1 MMNRLKDETSP
12 YLLQHSK
19 NPVNWMPW
27 GDEAFKIAR
36 DKDLPVFLSIGYS
49 TCHWCHVM
57 EKESFED
64 QEVAGLLNRSFICIK
79 VDREERPDID
89 KLYMDIAQLMTGS
102 GGWPL
107 SVFMTPGKEPFFAA
121 TYIPRED
128 RFGQAGLLTLL
139 PRIDELWKNKK
150 AEIAQSAAAVIEK
163 LSSVNKGTPGDI
175 PDYSLIHNAF
185 TGYAGAFDRQ
195 YGGFGSAPKFP
206 GTHNLSFL
214 LHYWKKTG
222 NGKALE
228 MTSNTLDH
236 MRWGGIWDHVG
247 YGFHRYSTDREWI
260 VPHFEKMLYD
270 QAAAAL
276 TYLDAF
282 QAAGRQFYRETVKNI
297 FEYVT
302 RDLSSKDGGF
312 YTAEDADS
320 EGSEGRYYLWT
331 KKEIEGSLD
340 RKDAAFFINTFNITG
355 SGNYSD
361 EISGNPTGQNI
372 PYMKNSLKSIAEQND
387 MDIVSLKEKMGK
399 IIARLYGIRKNRI
412 RPFRDEK
419 ILTDWNAFM
428 AAAFA
433 RGGRVLGEKAYLD
446 KAAETADFLL
456 HHMTAPDGRLYHSRN
471 RGVSSID
478 AHLDDYAFM
487 IMALIELY
495 QSTYDYG
502 YIRKALE
509 YNKILERYFWDEKN
523 GGYFFTSSD
532 NKDLIIRKKESYDG
546 AIPSGNSIAL
556 LNLLRM
562 GRITMDR
569 ALEERAAELM
579 RAFSGTVT
587 QNPTAHGQFLI
598 GIDFMA
604 GDSYEII
611 LVEGSNKDTM
621 AEMLKTLEQD
631 FIPNKVVIVREDR
644 KDTPDFLRN
653 LKPVEGMTTAYICR
667 DYYCR
672 LPVTSTAGM
681 QKILRGG

>member
-1 MMNRLKDETSP
+1 MNRLKDETSP
-12 YLLQHSK
+12 YLLQHSR
-19 NPVNWMPW
+19 NPVDWMPW
-27 GDEAFKIAR
+27 GDEAFSIAR
-36 DKDLPVFLSIGYS
+36 EKDLPIFLSIGYS

-64 QEVAGLLNRSFICIK
+64 PEVAGLLNRSFICIK

-89 KLYMDIAQLMTGS
+89 KLYMDIAQLMTGR

-107 SVFMTPGKEPFFAA
+107 SIFMTPGKEPFFAA

-139 PRIDELWKNKK
+139 PKIDELWKNKK
-150 AEIAQSAAAVIEK
+150 AEIAESAAAVIEK

-175 PDYSLIHNAF
+175 PGYSLMDKAF
-185 TGYAGAFDRQ
+185 AGYSGAFDRQ

-222 NGKALE
+222 NSEALE

-282 QAAGRQFYRETVKNI
+282 QASGRQLYRETVKNI
-297 FEYVT
+297 FEYVN
-302 RDLSSKDGGF
+302 RDLSSKGGGF
-312 YTAEDADS
+312 YAAEDADS

-331 KKEIEGSLD
+331 KKEIGESLD
-340 RKDAAFFINTFNITG
+340 REDVSFFINAFNITG

-372 PYMKNSLKSIAEQND
+372 PYMKNSLRSIAEQND
-387 MDIVSLKEKMGK
+387 MDIVSLKERMKK
-399 IIARLYGIRKNRI
+399 IIARLYGIRRNRI

-433 RGGRVLGEKAYLD
+433 RGGRVLGEKSYLD
-446 KAAETADFLL
+446 KAAETTDFLL
-456 HHMTAPDGRLYHSRN
+456 NQMTAPDGRLYHSRN

-495 QSTYDYG
+495 QTTFDYG
-502 YIRKALE
+502 YIRKALG
-509 YNKILERYFWDEKN
+509 YNKILDRYFWDEKN
-523 GGYFFTSSD
+523 GGYYFAPSG
-532 NKDLIIRKKESYDG
+532 NKDLIVRKKESYDG

-569 ALEERAAELM
+569 ALEERADALI

-587 QNPTAHGQFLI
+587 QNPTAHGQFLM

-611 LVEGSNKDTM
+611 LVQGSGKDTM
-621 AEMLKTLEQD
+621 TEMLKILEQD
-631 FIPNKVVIVREDR
+631 FIPNKVVIVQEDR
-644 KDTPDFLRN
+644 KDSPEFLRN
-653 LKPVEGMTTAYICR
+653 LKPVKGMTTAYICR

>member
-1 MMNRLKDETSP
+1 MNRLKNETSP
-12 YLLQHSK
+12 YLLQHSE
-19 NPVNWMPW
+19 NPVDWMPW
-27 GDEAFKIAR
+27 GDEAFRLAR
-36 DKDLPVFLSIGYS
+36 EKDRPVFLSIGYS

-57 EKESFED
+57 EKESFQD
-64 QEVAGLLNRSFICIK
+64 QGVAVLLNRSFICIK

-89 KLYMDIAQLMTGS
+89 KLYMDIAQLMTGR

-128 RFGQAGLLTLL
+128 RFGQTGLLTLL
-139 PRIDELWKNKK
+139 PKIDELWKNKK
-150 AEIAQSAAAVIEK
+150 AEIARSAAAIIER
-163 LSSVNKGTPGDI
+163 LSSVNKDTRGDI
-175 PDYSLIHNAF
+175 PGYGLIDKAF
-185 TGYAGAFDRQ
+185 AGYTDAYDRQ
-195 YGGFGSAPKFP
+195 YGGFGNAPKFP

-222 NGKALE
+222 NKKALE
-228 MTSNTLDH
+228 MTPNTLDH
-236 MRWGGIWDHVG
+236 MGYGGIWDHIG

-270 QAAAAL
+270 QAAIAL
-276 TYLDAF
+276 TYLDAY
-282 QAAGRQFYRETVKNI
+282 QATRSQYYRETAENI
-297 FEYVT
+297 FEYVN

-320 EGSEGRYYLWT
+320 EGSEGRFYLWT
-331 KKEIEGSLD
+331 KKEIEGILD
-340 RKDAAFFINTFNITG
+340 REDASFFINAFNISSG
-355 SGNYSD
+355 GNYRD
-361 EISGNPTGQNI
+361 EISGMPTGENI
-372 PYMKNSLKSIAEQND
+372 PYMKDSLKSISKNYD
-387 MDIVSLKEKMGK
+387 MDIVSLKERMKK
-399 IIARLYGIRKNRI
+399 ITARLYGIRKNRI

-446 KAAETADFLL
+446 KAEETVDFLL
-456 HHMTAPDGRLYHSRN
+456 NHMTAPDGRLYHSRN
-471 RGVSSID
+471 REVSSID

-495 QSTYDYG
+495 QSTFDYEH
-502 YIRKALE
+502 IRKALGF
-509 YNKILERYFWDEKN
+509 NKILDRHFWDEKT
-523 GGYFFTSSD
+523 GGYYFTSSG
-532 NKDLIIRKKESYDG
+532 NKDLIMRKKESYDG

-569 ALEERAAELM
+569 ALEERAGVLI

-611 LVEGSNKDTM
+611 LVEGSDKNTI
-621 AEMLKTLEQD
+621 AEMLETLEKD
-631 FIPNKVVIVREDR
+631 FIPNKVVIVREGRQDA
-644 KDTPDFLRN
+644 PEFLKN
-653 LKPVEGMTTAYICR
+653 LKPVKGRTTAYICK
-667 DYYCR
+667 DYYCQ

>member
-1 MMNRLKDETSP
+1 MNRLKNETSP
-12 YLLQHSK
+12 YLLQHSE
-19 NPVNWMPW
+19 NPVDWMPW
-27 GDEAFKIAR
+27 GDEAFRLAR
-36 DKDLPVFLSIGYS
+36 EKDRPVFLSIGYS

-57 EKESFED
+57 EKESFQD
-64 QEVAGLLNRSFICIK
+64 QGVAVLLNRSFICIK

-89 KLYMDIAQLMTGS
+89 KLYMDIAQLMTGR

-128 RFGQAGLLTLL
+128 RFGQTGLLTLL
-139 PRIDELWKNKK
+139 PKIDELWKNKK
-150 AEIAQSAAAVIEK
+150 AEIARSAAAIIER
-163 LSSVNKGTPGDI
+163 LSSVNKDTRGDI
-175 PDYSLIHNAF
+175 PGYGLIDKAF
-185 TGYAGAFDRQ
+185 AGYTDAYDRQ
-195 YGGFGSAPKFP
+195 YGGFGNAPKFP

-222 NGKALE
+222 NKKALE

-236 MRWGGIWDHVG
+236 MGYGGIWDHIG

-270 QAAAAL
+270 QAAIAL
-276 TYLDAF
+276 TYLDAY
-282 QAAGRQFYRETVKNI
+282 QATRSQYYRETAENI
-297 FEYVT
+297 FEYVN

-320 EGSEGRYYLWT
+320 EGSEGRFYLWT
-331 KKEIEGSLD
+331 KKEIEGILD
-340 RKDAAFFINTFNITG
+340 REDASFFINAFNISSG
-355 SGNYSD
+355 GNYRD
-361 EISGNPTGQNI
+361 EISGMPTGENI
-372 PYMKNSLKSIAEQND
+372 PYMKDSLKSISKNYD
-387 MDIVSLKEKMGK
+387 MDIVSLKERMKK
-399 IIARLYGIRKNRI
+399 ITARLYGIRKNRI

-446 KAAETADFLL
+446 KAEETVDFLL
-456 HHMTAPDGRLYHSRN
+456 NHMTAPDGRLYHSRN
-471 RGVSSID
+471 REVSSID

-495 QSTYDYG
+495 QSTFDYEH
-502 YIRKALE
+502 IRKALGF
-509 YNKILERYFWDEKN
+509 NKILDRHFWDEKT
-523 GGYFFTSSD
+523 GGYYFTSSG
-532 NKDLIIRKKESYDG
+532 NKDLIMRKKESYDG

-569 ALEERAAELM
+569 ALEERAGALI

-611 LVEGSNKDTM
+611 LVEGSDKNTI
-621 AEMLKTLEQD
+621 AEMLETLEKD

-644 KDTPDFLRN
+644 QDAPEFLKN
-653 LKPVEGMTTAYICR
+653 LKPVKGRTTAYICK
-667 DYYCR
+667 DYYCQ